1 MEAFAVSAS
10 RQRTS
15 PRARQGAQALVLAGA
30 CWHCLL
36 AGPAT
41 ADDVRVVATINP
53 VHSLVSGVMAG
64 VGEPHLIVRGS
75 VSPHSFSL
83 RPSDAEMLEQAEVV
97 FLIGEA
103 METSIAGPIDT
114 LADDARVVELSEAD
128 GLVRRPLREGGDF
141 EEEVEHDH
149 HVDPDHEHEAFD
161 MHVWLDPL
169 NAQAMVR
176 AIADTLSE
184 VHPAG
189 AETYTA
195 NAASL
200 QQRLTDLT
208 TEIAAELAP
217 VQGEPFI
224 VFHDGY
230 RYFEDRFGVV
240 AAGSAIVSADRSPGV
255 RRIRELQEKVRD
267 LGVRCVMTE
276 PQFEARLVDVIVEGT
291 TARTG
296 SADPLGASIETGP
309 ELYFTLLRNL
319 ASSFKDCLASG

>member
-1 MEAFAVSAS
+1 MV
-10 RQRTS
+10 
-15 PRARQGAQALVLAGA
+15 AGV
-30 CWHCLL
+30 CWHCPL

-83 RPSDAEMLEQAEVV
+83 RPSDAEMLEQADVV

-103 METSIAGPIDT
+103 METSIAGLIDT
-114 LADDARVVELSEAD
+114 LADDARVVELSEVD

-141 EEEVEHDH
+141 EGEVEHDH
-149 HVDPDHEHEAFD
+149 HGDQEHEVFD

-189 AETYTA
+189 AETYAA

-208 TEIAAELAP
+208 TEIAAEVAP

-267 LGVRCVMTE
+267 LGVTCVMTE
-276 PQFEARLVDVIVEGT
+276 PQFEARLVDVIIEGT
-291 TARTG
+291 TATAG
-296 SADPLGASIETGP
+296 SADPLGASVETGP